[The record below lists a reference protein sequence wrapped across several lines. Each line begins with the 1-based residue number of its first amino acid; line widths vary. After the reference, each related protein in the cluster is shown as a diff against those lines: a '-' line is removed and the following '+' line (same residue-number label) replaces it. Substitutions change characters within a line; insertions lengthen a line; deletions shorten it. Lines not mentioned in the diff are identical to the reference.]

1 MFARQLRRPGAVP
14 QAEPATQQER
24 KMTKYLQDL
33 TNAVAG
39 MSVLQATLFWLFIG
53 IAFVAIRRIYARLV
67 HHKSAPA
74 APAQHHNIAFLLA
87 LASVFALCLSFPF
100 HIVLAD
106 DQFDWISACVV
117 LYGTCWVAIGAV
129 MSREQEV
136 DMLSL
141 IDTQKGATPNA
152 IEVATVKAL
161 VDASRFCRNGLIFV
175 ALGAVIQMGH
185 LVYKA
190 HPELFFK
197 VAVAQADPAMGA
209 TITQTPALAALRD
222 SQPS

>member
-1 MFARQLRRPGAVP
+1 
-14 QAEPATQQER
+14 
-24 KMTKYLQDL
+24 MTNYLHDL

-39 MSVLQATLFWLFIG
+39 MAVGQLALFWLFIG
-53 IAFVAIRRIYARLV
+53 ITFGAVRRIYARLV
-67 HHKSAPA
+67 HHKRAPA
-74 APAQHHNIAFLLA
+74 APARHHNIAFFLA
-87 LASVFALCLSFPF
+87 LASAVALCLSFPF
-100 HIVLAD
+100 HIVLVD

-141 IDTQKGATPNA
+141 IDAQKGATPNA

-197 VAVAQADPAMGA
+197 VAVAQAASATSPA
-209 TITQTPALAALRD
+209 ITQAPALTALRD
-222 SQPS
+222 TQHA